1 MWSSGTGFAGILG
14 FILEIFILK
23 NASDWVRLLVGL
35 IIVGIFLGSFF
46 LLLQAPTN
54 GWPTKETR
62 STEEIGK
69 MTSIERFRRVL
80 SLWPYIIPLVLV
92 YFAEYAIQAGAWT
105 AYSFDPSQV
114 DNLESR
120 NDAYLWLNLM
130 YQIGVFISRSSTILF
145 VANRCGLWIMPFLQI
160 GMLLFFSFNATE
172 QFWNGL
178 SLLFPALF
186 VGLLGGGVYV
196 NAFTLITKEVDDAYE
211 EFSLSAASVADTFG
225 SLLGDVFALFLQSC
239 LFYSLGLEDDS
250 GVTCPFE

>member
-23 NASDWVRLLVGL
+23 NALDWVRLLVGL

-69 MTSIERFRRVL
+69 MTFIERFRRVL

-105 AYSFDPSQV
+105 AYSFDSSQV

-130 YQIGVFISRSSTILF
+130 YQIGVFISRLPTDVDYGSCHSYKL
-145 VANRCGLWIMPFLQI
+145 VCYCSFLS
-160 GMLLFFSFNATE
+160 MLPNSFGTVGRFFS
-172 QFWNGL
+172 L
-178 SLLFPALF
+178 HYSS
-186 VGLLGGGVYV
+186 VYLV
-196 NAFTLITKEVDDAYE
+196 VEST
-211 EFSLSAASVADTFG
+211 
-225 SLLGDVFALFLQSC
+225 
-239 LFYSLGLEDDS
+239 
-250 GVTCPFE
+250 